1 MWIEDYNMWRGEW
14 PQGREAGGSL
24 RALDAT
30 DRSAEHCSAW
40 GVGGGQG
47 RAMLGAPESGL
58 LHRAGASGA
67 RWMFVPIL
75 LLALIALA
83 ATLRA
88 APRRTRPLDPVAARM
103 EPDRKILYRT
113 VGDAKLHLH
122 VFLPQGFKES
132 DKRACLFAI
141 HGGGWTGMNS
151 RYFYPFAHRFAQK
164 GMVGISIDYR
174 LANARRGVTVFD
186 CVKDVRSAMR
196 YVKAHAAELGIDP
209 YKIAVC
215 GGSAGGHLASATSL
229 FDKTNHADDDLEVS
243 SEASA
248 MILYYPVI
256 DTSEKGYGQKKIGAR
271 WKELSPVDNVR
282 KGLPPTLIFHG
293 TGDTVTPFEGA
304 ALFVKRSRALGNE
317 VSVIAHEGGVHGYF
331 IFDLKLFEKAM
342 RQTEAFLAEQG
353 LLE

>member
-1 MWIEDYNMWRGEW
+1 MWIEDYNVWRGEW
-14 PQGREAGGSL
+14 PQGREAGGSR

-40 GVGGGQG
+40 GVVGGQG
-47 RAMLGAPESGL
+47 RAMLGAPKSGL
-58 LHRAGASGA
+58 PHRPGASSA
-67 RWMFVPIL
+67 RRTFVPLIL
-75 LLALIALA
+75 FAMLVLA
-83 ATLRA
+83 ATVRA
-88 APRRTRPLDPVAARM
+88 APRARPLDPIAAKM
-103 EPDRKILYRT
+103 EPDRKVLYRT
-113 VGDAKLHLH
+113 VGGAKLYLH
-122 VFLPQGFKES
+122 VFLPPGFKES
-132 DKRACLFAI
+132 DKRSCLFAI

-174 LANARRGVTVFD
+174 LANAKRGVTVFD

-209 YKIAVC
+209 EKIAVC

-229 FDKTNHADDDLEVS
+229 FGKVNHADDDLDVS
-243 SEASA
+243 SEAMA

-256 DTSEKGYGQKKIGAR
+256 DTSEKGYGQRKIGSR
-271 WKELSPVDNVR
+271 WKELSPVDNVK

-293 TGDTVTPFEGA
+293 TGDTVTPFDGA

-331 IFDLKLFEKAM
+331 IFDLELFETAM
-342 RQTEAFLAEQG
+342 LQTEAFLRERG
-353 LLE
+353 VLE